1 EHGPWI
7 LLAADYS
14 QVELRVMAH
23 LAQDPEMIAAFER
36 GDVDGSSIWRTS
48 ELIAPL
54 EEACR
59 DNAFLMEFYTWEIS
73 AYWHAIG
80 GHSLAE
86 TIRVGLETLRGEVA
100 GAEPDK
106 AAP

>member
-1 EHGPWI
+1 MSALRELGPA
-7 LLAADYS
+7 LCEARGVLA
-14 QVELRVMAH
+14 L
-23 LAQDPEMIAAFER
+23 
-36 GDVDGSSIWRTS
+36 
-48 ELIAPL
+48 LIAPL

-59 DNAFLMEFYTWEIS
+59 DNAFLMEFYTWDIS